1 MFKRNLF
8 FVLSLI
14 LIVISLSSRY
24 SEAQDDRAKY
34 NNVSELDGK
43 PIGVQTGVA
52 EWADLAKE
60 TFPNSEIVYFNTFA
74 DMAAAL
80 DSRKIE
86 GFLLDEPVFALMA
99 STNNRIA
106 MLADKIDEALDVAY
120 VFAKT
125 ERGNKLCDELGE
137 YIRSLRSTGELEKII
152 TKWTGPDEETKTLPD
167 YKNFPAPNGILSL
180 ATEGEYPP
188 FNYYRGTEIAGLE
201 IDIAAKFCEAYGYG
215 LEVTAMSFNAI
226 LPAIASG
233 KFDFGASGIAVI
245 EEGSENVK
253 LSEPYYACRT
263 VVACLKASP
272 SVSSSSSFWEELKAS
287 FNRTFFREDRYKLFI
302 EGIINTMIITVLSII
317 FGTILG
323 FIVFMLCR
331 KGNIIANSVTNFSI
345 WLIQGTPLVVLLMIL
360 YYVIFGHID
369 IKAIWVSIIAF
380 TLTFGS
386 SFYGMLQFGAGA
398 VDIGQTEAAY
408 ALGFTDWQTF
418 FKIILPQAALHFMPS
433 YKAEVSELVKATAIV
448 GYIAVQDL
456 TKMGDIVRSRTYE
469 AFFPLISVA
478 VIYFILAALLN
489 TITNIIH
496 ARITPSKRKPED
508 ILRGIKMNIEA
519 NGEYGEENHD

>member
-1 MFKRNLF
+1 MKIAVVAANG
-8 FVLSLI
+8 
-14 LIVISLSSRY
+14 
-24 SEAQDDRAKY
+24 RAGQK
-34 NNVSELDGK
+34 
-43 PIGVQTGVA
+43 IVA
-52 EWADLAKE
+52 EA
-60 TFPNSEIVYFNTFA
+60 V
-74 DMAAAL
+74 
-80 DSRKIE
+80 
-86 GFLLDEPVFALMA
+86 
-99 STNNRIA
+99 NR
-106 MLADKIDEALDVAY
+106 
-120 VFAKT
+120 
-125 ERGNKLCDELGE
+125 
-137 YIRSLRSTGELEKII
+137 
-152 TKWTGPDEETKTLPD
+152 
-167 YKNFPAPNGILSL
+167 
-180 ATEGEYPP
+180 
-188 FNYYRGTEIAGLE
+188 
-201 IDIAAKFCEAYGYG
+201 G

-263 VVACLKASP
+263 VVACLKASMP
-272 SVSSSSSFWEELKAS
+272 LSSSSSFWEELRAS

-331 KGNIIANSVTNFSI
+331 KGNIIANSITNFSI

-508 ILRGIKMNIEA
+508 ILRGIDLTGGDEA
-519 NGEYGEENHD
+519 YD